1 MDERKVEQVLL
12 GSILKRP
19 VNIGNVSEVVDAE
32 DFGNVAYRQ
41 IYTAMVQ
48 LHKAGMNIDTIT
60 LADQLGKQLNDIVI
74 HDSPNTSGRAAL
86 IMLRDDAVATNYQD
100 YTQIVKNNAKNRQ
113 IMALLNDGA
122 NWINK
127 GRQPSDILHDLSA
140 KLSNIQTTSIT
151 ESRTITFNDAINK
164 AYDMSKAA
172 SEGNTVYTKTG
183 FTALDRLIVGLTGP
197 DLIYVAARPGVG
209 KTAFLASMVY
219 NIMQN
224 YIKHIVYFSLEMGSE
239 QVGMR
244 FISMDSGIGFS
255 EQRTGKMDWNKYNE
269 AVGRLTAGNY
279 PLHLND
285 LPRLTPTSIRKE
297 LRRFEKVDLL
307 VIDYLQLAEP
317 DEKYNARH
325 LEVAAVSRSL
335 KQIAREFNIPV
346 VCAAQLSRAAIARA
360 KDEQRPV
367 LSDLAESSSLEKDAD
382 IIIFLHRVDNATD
395 SEVIVAKHRNGPVGA
410 FHLTYLDTR
419 TKFVN
424 QTGITL

>member
-19 VNIGNVSEVVDAE
+19 NNIGYVSEHLEAD
-32 DFGNVAYRQ
+32 DFGNIAYRNVFQ
-41 IYTAMVQ
+41 AMLN

-60 LADQLGKQLNDIVI
+60 LADQLGNELHDFVI

-86 IMLRDDAVATNYQD
+86 IMLRDDAVSTNYQD
-100 YTQIVKNNAKNRQ
+100 YITIVKNNAKNRQ

-122 NWINK
+122 QWINK
-127 GRQPSDILHDLSA
+127 GRQPSDVLHDLAS
-140 KLSNIQTTSIT
+140 KLNHIQATAVT
-151 ESRTITFNDAINK
+151 ESRTITFNDALNK
-164 AYDMSKAA
+164 AYDISKAA
-172 SEGNTVYTKTG
+172 SEGTMSYIKTG
-183 FTALDRLIVGLTGP
+183 FTALDRLIIGLTGP

-209 KTAFLASMVY
+209 KTAFLASLVY
-219 NIMQN
+219 NVMQN
-224 YIKHIVYFSLEMGSE
+224 YRKHIVYFSLEMGSE

-244 FISMDSGIGFS
+244 FISMDSGINFS
-255 EQRTGKMDWNKYNE
+255 AQRTGQMDWDKYTQ
-269 AVGRLTAGNY
+269 ALGKLTEQDY
-279 PLHLND
+279 PLYLND

-307 VIDYLQLAEP
+307 VVDYLQLAEP

-325 LEVAAVSRSL
+325 LEVAAVSRAL

-382 IIIFLHRVDNATD
+382 IIIFLHRMEGVAD
-395 SEVIVAKHRNGPVGA
+395 SEIIIAKHRNGPVGG
-410 FHLTYLDTR
+410 FHLTYLDSM

-424 QTGITL
+424 QTGAL